1 MASVH
6 TSAHGPADDTAADAA
21 DDGPDD
27 GAARPERPRAR
38 GGPFEPPERPI
49 AWAMLSRAVSVP
61 LILGLV
67 CFLPAV
73 IAAQPGNGVRDAA
86 YWLQLVLTCYAGARL
101 ATMILSTRRRLLQ
114 GVIWMFVYI
123 AMGVAPFAQVVIGQT
138 PTPMVGPR
146 QDLVT
151 AVAMVLVGCAAFDL
165 GALLASR
172 RPLRRRTPSARS
184 AVGAAVAH
192 PLRLRLLVLVAFA
205 ASAFYVMKLGGPAVF
220 FSSRQE
226 ISETVAASGVVSEG
240 SNVGSAFLKGF
251 GQVPALL
258 ALLFYT
264 RRLATSYRA
273 RRTPSTVLVW
283 VALGALNLVVNN
295 PISNARYWFLTVL
308 MAFVF
313 TAMPSSAAV
322 YRTVLAT
329 GVVGALVVFPYAD
342 KFRYDDEG
350 QRPAQSASVFEPLVT
365 KDYDQM
371 VMFANTISWVDTRGH
386 TYGRQLTG
394 SALFFVPRAVW
405 SGKPEDTGV
414 RVGQWM
420 GLRMTN
426 LSAPL
431 WTEFWVDF
439 GATGMAGGMALIGYA
454 AARTDRRY
462 ARAVTRA
469 GPGPGSVLAV
479 AAPLIAGYTFI
490 LLRGPLLQAAGKLAI
505 AALCLLL
512 ISTFREQRAKRR
524 R

>member
-1 MASVH
+1 
-6 TSAHGPADDTAADAA
+6 
-21 DDGPDD
+21 
-27 GAARPERPRAR
+27 
-38 GGPFEPPERPI
+38 
-49 AWAMLSRAVSVP
+49 MLSRALAVP

-73 IAAQPGNGVRDAA
+73 IAAQPGSGVRDTA

-114 GVIWMFVYI
+114 GVFWMFVYI
-123 AMGVAPFAQVVIGQT
+123 AMGVAPLAQVVIGQT

-146 QDLVT
+146 SDLVT
-151 AVAMVLVGCAAFDL
+151 AIAMILVGCAAFDL

-172 RPLRRRTPSARS
+172 RPLRRRTPTARGT
-184 AVGAAVAH
+184 AGPAVAH
-192 PLRLRLLVLVAFA
+192 PVRLRLLVLLAFA
-205 ASAFYVMKLGGPAVF
+205 ASGYYVLKLGGPAVF

-226 ISETVAASGVVSEG
+226 ISETVAASGVASGE

-251 GQVPALL
+251 GTVPALL
-258 ALLFYT
+258 ALLFCT
-264 RRLATSYRA
+264 RRLVTSRRA

-283 VALGALNLVVNN
+283 VALAALNLVVNN

-308 MAFVF
+308 VSLLF
-313 TAMPSSAAV
+313 TAFPRSAAV
-322 YRTVLAT
+322 YRSVLAA
-329 GVVGALVVFPYAD
+329 GVVGALVLFPYAD
-342 KFRYDDEG
+342 KFRYDEEG
-350 QRPAQSASVFEPLVT
+350 QRTVQSASAFEPLAT
-365 KDYDQM
+365 KDYDQT

-386 TYGRQLTG
+386 TYGRQLAG

-420 GLRMTN
+420 GMRMTN

-431 WTEFWVDF
+431 WTELWVDL
-439 GATGMAGGMALIGYA
+439 GPAGMAGGLALIGYA

-462 ARAVTRA
+462 ALAVTRA
-469 GPGPGSVLAV
+469 GPGSGSVLAI

-505 AALCLLL
+505 AVLCLAL
-512 ISTFREQRAKRR
+512 ITTFREQRAARR

>member
-1 MASVH
+1 MTSVH
-6 TSAHGPADDTAADAA
+6 TSAHGSAVGKTVDQAVDT
-21 DDGPDD
+21 
-27 GAARPERPRAR
+27 AARPERSRAR
-38 GGPFEPPERPI
+38 GGPPEPPERPI

-73 IAAQPGNGVRDAA
+73 IAAQPGSGVRDTA

-114 GVIWMFVYI
+114 GVFWMFVYI

-138 PTPMVGPR
+138 PTPAVGPR
-146 QDLVT
+146 SDLVT
-151 AVAMVLVGCAAFDL
+151 AIAMILVGCAAFDL

-184 AVGAAVAH
+184 TSGPAVAH
-192 PLRLRLLVLVAFA
+192 PLRLRLLVLIAFVA
-205 ASAFYVMKLGGPAVF
+205 SGFYVLKLGGPAVF

-226 ISETVAASGVVSEG
+226 ISETVAASGVASTE

-251 GQVPALL
+251 GTVPALL

-264 RRLATSYRA
+264 RRLVTSYRA

-283 VALGALNLVVNN
+283 GGLAVLNLVVNN

-308 MAFVF
+308 VSLLF
-313 TAMPSSAAV
+313 TAFPSSAAI

-329 GVVGALVVFPYAD
+329 GVVGALVLFPYAD
-342 KFRYDDEG
+342 KFRYDEEG
-350 QRPAQSASVFEPLVT
+350 QRTVQSASVFEPLAT
-365 KDYDQM
+365 KDYDQT

-386 TYGRQLTG
+386 TYGRQLAG

-420 GLRMTN
+420 GMRMTN

-462 ARAVTRA
+462 ALAVTRA
-469 GPGPGSVLAV
+469 GPGPGSVLAI

-512 ISTFREQRAKRR
+512 ITTFRERRAVRR

>member
-1 MASVH
+1 MTSVH
-6 TSAHGPADDTAADAA
+6 TSARTPTGGKAADAPA
-21 DDGPDD
+21 
-27 GAARPERPRAR
+27 
-38 GGPFEPPERPI
+38 PI
-49 AWAMLSRAVSVP
+49 AWAMLSRALSVP
-61 LILGLV
+61 LTLGLV

-73 IAAQPGNGVRDAA
+73 IAAQPGSGVRDTA

-114 GVIWMFVYI
+114 GVFWMFVYI

-151 AVAMVLVGCAAFDL
+151 AIAMVLVGCAAYDL

-172 RPLRRRTPSARS
+172 RPLRRRAPSARGPGGREP
-184 AVGAAVAH
+184 ALAH
-192 PLRLRLLVLVAFA
+192 PLRLRLLVLLAFA
-205 ASAFYVMKLGGPAVF
+205 ASAFYVLKLGGPAVF

-226 ISETVAASGVVSEG
+226 INETVAASGVGAEG
-240 SNVGSAFLKGF
+240 SQVGSAFIKGF

-264 RRLATSYRA
+264 RRLATSRRA

-283 VALGALNLVVNN
+283 VALAALNLVVNN
-295 PISNARYWFLTVL
+295 PVSNARYWFLTVL

-313 TAMPSSAAV
+313 TAFPSSAAF
-322 YRTVLAT
+322 YRTVLTT

-342 KFRYDDEG
+342 RFRYEEGG
-350 QRPAQSASVFEPLVT
+350 QRAVQSASVFDPLVT

-386 TYGRQLTG
+386 TYGRQLAG
-394 SALFFVPRAVW
+394 SGLFFVPRAVW
-405 SGKPEDTGV
+405 KGKPEDTGV

-439 GATGMAGGMALIGYA
+439 GPAGMAGGLALIGYA

-462 ARAVTRA
+462 ALAVTRA
-469 GPGPGSVLAV
+469 GPGPGSVLAI

-505 AALCLLL
+505 AALCLVL
-512 ISTFREQRAKRR
+512 ITTFRERRAGRR

>member
-1 MASVH
+1 MTSVH
-6 TSAHGPADDTAADAA
+6 TSAHGPAADDTAA
-21 DDGPDD
+21 
-27 GAARPERPRAR
+27 
-38 GGPFEPPERPI
+38 RPI
-49 AWAMLSRAVSVP
+49 AWAMLSRALAVP

-73 IAAQPGNGVRDAA
+73 IAAQPGRGVRDTA

-123 AMGVAPFAQVVIGQT
+123 AMGVAPFAQVVIGRT

-172 RPLRRRTPSARS
+172 RPLRRRRPSPRS
-184 AVGAAVAH
+184 AGGPALAH
-192 PLRLRLLVLVAFA
+192 PLRLRLLVLVAFT

-226 ISETVAASGVVSEG
+226 INETVAASGVASEG
-240 SNVGSAFLKGF
+240 SQVGSAFIKGF

-264 RRLATSYRA
+264 RRLATSHRA

-283 VALGALNLVVNN
+283 VALAALNLLVNN
-295 PISNARYWFLTVL
+295 PVSNARYWFLTVL
-308 MAFVF
+308 VAFVF
-313 TAMPSSAAV
+313 TAFPSSAAV

-342 KFRYDDEG
+342 RFRYDEGG
-350 QRPAQSASVFEPLVT
+350 QRTVQSASVFEPLVT

-439 GATGMAGGMALIGYA
+439 GATGMVGGMALIGYA

-512 ISTFREQRAKRR
+512 ISTFRERRAERR

>member
-1 MASVH
+1 MTSVH
-6 TSAHGPADDTAADAA
+6 TSAHGPAEGSAVDAA
-21 DDGPDD
+21 
-27 GAARPERPRAR
+27 ARRKRPGGG

-49 AWAMLSRAVSVP
+49 AWAMLSRALSVP
-61 LILGLV
+61 LVLGLV

-73 IAAQPGNGVRDAA
+73 IAAQPGSGVRDTA

-114 GVIWMFVYI
+114 GVFWMFVYI

-146 QDLVT
+146 QDLIT

-172 RPLRRRTPSARS
+172 RPLPRRTASARGRGGP
-184 AVGAAVAH
+184 ALAH
-192 PLRLRLLVLVAFA
+192 PLRLRLLVLLAFVA
-205 ASAFYVMKLGGPAVF
+205 SGFYVLKLGGPAVF
-220 FSSRQE
+220 FTSRQE
-226 ISETVAASGVVSEG
+226 INETVAASGVASQG
-240 SNVGSAFLKGF
+240 SQVGSAFLKGF

-283 VALGALNLVVNN
+283 VALAALNLLVNN
-295 PISNARYWFLTVL
+295 PVSNARYWFLTAVVAL
-308 MAFVF
+308 LF
-313 TAMPSSAAV
+313 TAFPSSAAV
-322 YRTVLAT
+322 YRTVLTT
-329 GVVGALVVFPYAD
+329 GVVGALVLFPYAD
-342 KFRYDDEG
+342 RFRYDDGG
-350 QRPAQSASVFEPLVT
+350 QRAVPSASVFEPLVT

-386 TYGRQLTG
+386 TYGRQLAG

-439 GATGMAGGMALIGYA
+439 GAGGVIGGLAVVGYG

-462 ARAVTRA
+462 ALAVTRA

-479 AAPLIAGYTFI
+479 AAPLVAGYTFI

-512 ISTFREQRAKRR
+512 ISAFRAQRAERR

>member
-1 MASVH
+1 MTSVH
-6 TSAHGPADDTAADAA
+6 TSAHGPVADAS
-21 DDGPDD
+21 
-27 GAARPERPRAR
+27 ARPERSRAL
-38 GGPFEPPERPI
+38 GGPPEPPERPI
-49 AWAMLSRAVSVP
+49 AWSMLSRALSVP

-73 IAAQPGNGVRDAA
+73 IAAQPGSGVRDTA

-114 GVIWMFVYI
+114 GVFWMFVYI

-151 AVAMVLVGCAAFDL
+151 AIAMILVGCAAFDL

-184 AVGAAVAH
+184 SGGGGGGPAVAH
-192 PLRLRLLVLVAFA
+192 PLRLRLLVVLAFA

-226 ISETVAASGVVSEG
+226 INETVAASGVASEG
-240 SNVGSAFLKGF
+240 SNVGSAFVKGF

-283 VALGALNLVVNN
+283 VALAALNLLVNN

-308 MAFVF
+308 LAFVF
-313 TAMPSSAAV
+313 TAFPSSAAV

-329 GVVGALVVFPYAD
+329 GVAGALVVFPYAD
-342 KFRYDDEG
+342 KFRYDEEG
-350 QRPAQSASVFEPLVT
+350 QKPAQSASVFEPLVT

-394 SALFFVPRAVW
+394 SALFFVPRALW

-439 GATGMAGGMALIGYA
+439 GATGMIGGLALIGYA
-454 AARTDRRY
+454 VARTDRRY
-462 ARAVTRA
+462 ALAVTRA
-469 GPGPGSVLAV
+469 GPGPGSVLAI

-512 ISTFREQRAKRR
+512 ISTFREQRAARR

>member
-1 MASVH
+1 MTSVH
-6 TSAHGPADDTAADAA
+6 TSAREQAARTV
-21 DDGPDD
+21 
-27 GAARPERPRAR
+27 ARPEYARAR
-38 GGPFEPPERPI
+38 GGVPEPPEQPI
-49 AWAMLSRAVSVP
+49 AWSMLSRALSVP

-73 IAAQPGNGVRDAA
+73 IAAQPGSEVRDTA

-114 GVIWMFVYI
+114 GVFWMFVYI

-151 AVAMVLVGCAAFDL
+151 AIAMVLVGCAAYDL

-172 RPLRRRTPSARS
+172 RPLRRRTVAVRS
-184 AVGAAVAH
+184 WGPALAH
-192 PLRLRLLVLVAFA
+192 PVRLRLLVLVAFA
-205 ASAFYVMKLGGPAVF
+205 ASAFYVLKLGGPAVF

-226 ISETVAASGVVSEG
+226 INETVAATGVAAEG

-258 ALLFYT
+258 ALLLYT

-313 TAMPSSAAV
+313 TALPSSAAV

-342 KFRYDDEG
+342 KFRYDDEA
-350 QRPAQSASVFEPLVT
+350 QRSAQSASVFEPLVT

-371 VMFANTISWVDTRGH
+371 VMFANTISWVDTREH
-386 TYGRQLTG
+386 TYGRQLAG

-439 GATGMAGGMALIGYA
+439 GASGMIGGLALIGYA

-462 ARAVTRA
+462 ALAVTRA
-469 GPGPGSVLAV
+469 GPGPGSVLAI

-512 ISTFREQRAKRR
+512 ITTFREQRAARR

>member
-1 MASVH
+1 MTSVH
-6 TSAHGPADDTAADAA
+6 TSAEGRTARAAGP
-21 DDGPDD
+21 PEPS
-27 GAARPERPRAR
+27 GAP
-38 GGPFEPPERPI
+38 GGPLEPSERPI
-49 AWAMLSRAVSVP
+49 VWSMLSRALSVP

-73 IAAQPGNGVRDAA
+73 IAAQPGSGVRDTA

-114 GVIWMFVYI
+114 GVFWMFVYI

-151 AVAMVLVGCAAFDL
+151 AIAMVLVGCAAYDL

-172 RPLRRRTPSARS
+172 RPLRRRTASPRS
-184 AVGAAVAH
+184 WGPALAH
-192 PLRLRLLVLVAFA
+192 PVRLLVAVAFA
-205 ASAFYVMKLGGPAVF
+205 ASAFYGLKLGGPAVF

-226 ISETVAASGVVSEG
+226 ISETVAASGVAAEG

-258 ALLFYT
+258 ALLLYT

-273 RRTPSTVLVW
+273 RRTPATVLVW
-283 VALGALNLVVNN
+283 VALAALNLVVNN

-313 TAMPSSAAV
+313 TALPSSAAV

-371 VMFANTISWVDTRGH
+371 VMFANGISWVDTRGH

-431 WTEFWVDF
+431 WTEFWVDA
-439 GATGMAGGMALIGYA
+439 GAVGMIGGMALIGYT

-462 ARAVTRA
+462 ALAVTRA
-469 GPGPGSVLAV
+469 GPGPGSVLAI

-512 ISTFREQRAKRR
+512 ISTFRGQRAKRR
-524 R
+524 RR

>member
-1 MASVH
+1 MTSVH
-6 TSAHGPADDTAADAA
+6 TSAQEQAARTV
-21 DDGPDD
+21 
-27 GAARPERPRAR
+27 ARPEHARA
-38 GGPFEPPERPI
+38 GGGVPEPPEQPI
-49 AWAMLSRAVSVP
+49 AWSMLSRALSVP

-73 IAAQPGNGVRDAA
+73 IAAQPGVEVRDTA

-114 GVIWMFVYI
+114 GVFWMFVYI

-151 AVAMVLVGCAAFDL
+151 AIAMVLVGCAAYDL

-172 RPLRRRTPSARS
+172 RPLRRRTVSVRS
-184 AVGAAVAH
+184 WGPALAH
-192 PLRLRLLVLVAFA
+192 PVRLRLLVLVAFA
-205 ASAFYVMKLGGPAVF
+205 ASAFYVLKLGGPAVF

-226 ISETVAASGVVSEG
+226 INETVAATGVAAEG

-258 ALLFYT
+258 ALLLYT

-313 TAMPSSAAV
+313 TALPSSAAV

-342 KFRYDDEG
+342 KFRYDDEA
-350 QRPAQSASVFEPLVT
+350 QRSAQSASVFEPLVT

-371 VMFANTISWVDTRGH
+371 VMFANTISWVDTREH
-386 TYGRQLTG
+386 TYGRQLAG

-439 GATGMAGGMALIGYA
+439 GASGMIGGLALIGYA

-462 ARAVTRA
+462 ALAVTRA
-469 GPGPGSVLAV
+469 GPGPGSVLAI

-505 AALCLLL
+505 AALCLVL
-512 ISTFREQRAKRR
+512 ITTFREQRAARR